1 MEKKK
6 VYAVATAHL
15 DTVWRWNLATT
26 IEEYIPDTIAKN
38 LDLIEKYPHY
48 RFNFEGAF
56 RYALIEEYYPRHFEI
71 IKDLINQGKWCVSGS
86 SYENGDVKIGRAHV

>member
-48 RFNFEGAF
+48 RFNFASAF
-56 RYALIEEYYPRHFEI
+56 SYLSSNLIKNSLCLGILTFI
-71 IKDLINQGKWCVSGS
+71 MLLL
-86 SYENGDVKIGRAHV
+86 

>member
-38 LDLIEKYPHY
+38 LDLIE
-48 RFNFEGAF
+48 NT
-56 RYALIEEYYPRHFEI
+56 LITG
-71 IKDLINQGKWCVSGS
+71 LILRVLFAM
-86 SYENGDVKIGRAHV
+86 RL